1 MGAQSFTQMFNNVS
15 SQIKEDTKTKEVLT
29 EKIENFESLS
39 VSEQSDVVQ
48 QYQETAIVT
57 TPSNSQYTKDAISS
71 QFGSN
76 SLIFIFVA
84 IVGILVVM
92 SMARKFKAAKRA
104 SKRRTE
110 ELQVANKNIFENEL
124 LAIHSES
131 ILEQKRLDL
140 AAQKLQIAELEKQ
153 LRN

>member
-1 MGAQSFTQMFNNVS
+1 MGAQSFAQMFNNLNT
-15 SQIKEDTKTKEVLT
+15 QIKEDTKTKEVLT

-39 VSEQSDVVQ
+39 KSEQSDVVQ
-48 QYQETAIVT
+48 QYQETTIVT
-57 TPSNSQYTKDAISS
+57 TPSNSQYTQDAISS

-84 IVGILVVM
+84 IIGILVVM

-124 LAIHSES
+124 LAVHSES